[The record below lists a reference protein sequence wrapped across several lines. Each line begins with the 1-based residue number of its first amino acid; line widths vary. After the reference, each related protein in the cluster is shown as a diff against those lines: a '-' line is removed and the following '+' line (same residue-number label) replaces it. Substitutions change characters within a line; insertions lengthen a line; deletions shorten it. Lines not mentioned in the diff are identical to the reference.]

1 MAKNSKP
8 DAAEQPKSDGPQLI
22 PLATAAALLEI
33 SEERIRQLSK
43 AGYINIPK
51 RGHTTLVSAVRGYIR
66 FWKDE
71 AGKTTKSAAASRAV
85 DARAEEIQL
94 RIAERKRELI
104 PQEDANMAMD
114 LLAGEVARQLSGLG
128 ARVTRDIPLRRKIE
142 AAVNESQGK
151 IATALASSKF
161 LVETGREAAGTDT
174 EDDT

>member
-1 MAKNSKP
+1 MADTKQQSGR
-8 DAAEQPKSDGPQLI
+8 SDLI
-22 PLATAAALLEI
+22 TIETAATLLELTPQ
-33 SEERIRQLSK
+33 RINQLVASGHIQK
-43 AGYINIPK
+43 PK
-51 RGHTTLVSAVRGYIR
+51 RGYTTIVSAVRGYIR
-66 FWKDE
+66 FLKE
-71 AGKTTKSAAASRAV
+71 ESAKTTKSAAASRAV
-85 DARAEEIQL
+85 DARADEIQL
-94 RIAERKRELI
+94 RISERKRELI

-161 LVETGREAAGTDT
+161 IVATGREAAETDT